1 MSADAEIPDE
11 LLIGDCLAPRELFPA
26 GTFAAICYAVV
37 DLGTQTVKA
46 FKGNESYKARKVA
59 ICWEF
64 PKLRIQVEDEQ
75 GNVKDLP
82 RSRRQFFTFSLS
94 EKSNLRKTLEAWR
107 GEGFTTE
114 EMKKIN
120 IFSLVGASAFIQI
133 IHEKKEDGAVND
145 KMNSIMPLPEEMA
158 DALKEMENPPL
169 KYAYNKAAKRWPPF
183 PDNMPEYMRNTVF
196 SSTEWEEQNRREG
209 GAPAA
214 TGGAGVPAPQTANK
228 KPF

>member
-1 MSADAEIPDE
+1 MSADVEIPDE

-75 GNVKDLP
+75 GNTKDLP

-94 EKSNLRKTLEAWR
+94 EKSNLRNTLESWR

-114 EMKKIN
+114 EMKKFN
-120 IFSLVGASAFIQI
+120 IFALVGITAFIQI
-133 IHEKKEDGAVND
+133 IHQKNEDGNVND
-145 KMNSIMPLPEEMA
+145 KMNSILPLPEEMEQV
-158 DALKEMENPPL
+158 LSGMENPPL
-169 KYAYNKAAKRWPPF
+169 KYAYNRAAKRWPQF
-183 PDNMPEYMRNTVF
+183 PENMPEYMRNMIF
-196 SSTEWEEQNRREG
+196 SSSEWEEQKRREG
-209 GAPAA
+209 GDQTT
-214 TGGAGVPAPQTANK
+214 TGGADVPAQQTTKK